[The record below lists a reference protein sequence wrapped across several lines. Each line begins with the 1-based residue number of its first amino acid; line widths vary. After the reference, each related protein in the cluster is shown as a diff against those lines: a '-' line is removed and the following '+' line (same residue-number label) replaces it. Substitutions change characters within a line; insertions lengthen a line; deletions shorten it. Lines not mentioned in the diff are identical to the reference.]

1 MGIYLIGC
9 VTYYAEF
16 LYFSKD
22 YNQKQGEGLVV
33 NFMGVMILLFGMGV
47 LFMLSKFKKDNP
59 SSVVKD

>member
-1 MGIYLIGC
+1 MGLLEKAIWAI
-9 VTYYAEF
+9 
-16 LYFSKD
+16 KD

-33 NFMGVMILLFGMGV
+33 NFMGMMILLFGMGV